1 MNEARIWLVYSR
13 EHEAWWRPAS
23 DGYTTSIAEAGR
35 YTKAEAA
42 RHCTSV
48 DRMLDGQTKEFAH
61 LAPEVADRIEE
72 LERDVTVTW
81 PTRVAKCG
89 VRIAELEAIV
99 EKLPRMEDGA
109 LWCMTDDFWF
119 MDNDGKV
126 ICDRTRD
133 FTLKELAN
141 FIDGEWGPCFS
152 TRAAAEAA
160 KEGATK

>member
-1 MNEARIWLVYSR
+1 MSEARIWLVYSR

-23 DGYTTSIAEAGR
+23 AGYTMSIAEAGR

-48 DRMLDGQTKEFAH
+48 DRMSDGQTKEFTH

-89 VRIAELEAIV
+89 TRIAELEAGRDRVLTEADDFHCSVASALGWDSKGKSMHECVRELVAIV
-99 EKLPRMEDGA
+99 EKLQQDKANDQPE
-109 LWCMTDDFWF
+109 TD
-119 MDNDGKV
+119 
-126 ICDRTRD
+126 
-133 FTLKELAN
+133 
-141 FIDGEWGPCFS
+141 
-152 TRAAAEAA
+152 
-160 KEGATK
+160 